1 MQTESIELCILYIV
15 DLLLEEFSLYWV
27 ETDNFV
33 NKLNSSEQFAP
44 LTGSLDREIVLTTS
58 SHWSS

>member
-44 LTGSLDREIVLTTS
+44 LSLDREIVLTTS
-58 SHWSS
+58 SH